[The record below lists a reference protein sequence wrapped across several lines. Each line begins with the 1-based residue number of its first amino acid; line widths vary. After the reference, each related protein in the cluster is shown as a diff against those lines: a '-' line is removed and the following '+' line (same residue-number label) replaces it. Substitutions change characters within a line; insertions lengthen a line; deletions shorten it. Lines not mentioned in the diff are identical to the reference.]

1 MMGKIILLGSQKG
14 GCGKS
19 TLAVNVAGWL
29 VHQGHNVIL
38 VDADPQG
45 SAVRWAQDRQEKE
58 KLKHIPHVQ
67 ASGNINQT
75 LKDLAVHYDYV
86 VADTAGRDSRE
97 LRTGMVIADVLLSP
111 SRPSQYDL
119 DTLPHL
125 TEVFL
130 QAQDIN
136 PKLKG
141 YLVLNMCPTNPVIK
155 EADDAKEYLSEFPEF
170 KVATSLVYD
179 RKAFRDCVAEGKTVF
194 EWKDAKAKAE
204 INALMEEVFH
214 G

>member
-1 MMGKIILLGSQKG
+1 MGKVILLGSQKG

-19 TLAVNVAGWL
+19 TLAINVAGWL
-29 VHQGHNVIL
+29 KDQNKDVIL

-45 SAVRWAQDRQEKE
+45 SSARWAQDRQENGD
-58 KLKHIPHVQ
+58 LKNIPHVQ
-67 ASGNINQT
+67 ASGNIHQT
-75 LKDLAVHYDYV
+75 LKDLASKYDYV

-97 LRTGMVIADVLLSP
+97 LRTGMVVADVLISP

-125 TEVFL
+125 TEVFI
-130 QAQDIN
+130 QAQDMN
-136 PKLKG
+136 PSLRG

-155 EADDAKEYLSEFPEF
+155 EADDARAYLSDFPEF
-170 KVATSLVYD
+170 SMANTLVYD
-179 RKAFRDCVAEGKTVF
+179 RKAYRDCVAEGRTVF
-194 EWKDAKAKAE
+194 EWKDSKAKDE
-204 INALMEEVFH
+204 INMLMVEICN